1 MDRKIKAL
9 MEAERDVAK
18 NELAWLFFWTVILLI
33 VGLYLGIAKHKQ
45 DNLEVEGFSEFS
57 DQGGE
62 VG

>member
-1 MDRKIKAL
+1 